1 MLPGVVLVL
10 IGVVLLL
17 GTLGVLPGNYWAAL
31 WQLWPLILVAVGANI
46 LLSRLNPWLGSGA
59 AGAIVLGAVVAA
71 GVIAATDTGPVRGFF
86 GFGFSFPR
94 GESGSGISVS
104 VDRDLDPFQEVRL
117 NGSLNVL
124 VRVGKPRSGRGTTD
138 DNLVRYIATEVNG
151 QTLTID
157 TLRGIDPRTRTL
169 VEIDLPSL
177 RGASLH
183 GSGTVEITDV
193 AAESLELDISGS
205 GDISATGTAEH
216 LRVNISGSGDVSARD
231 LRAGTVDVTVF
242 GSGDASV
249 FADTSLDVRIFG
261 SGDVTYRGDPDELQI
276 DEQGSGRVRRR

>member
-46 LLSRLNPWLGSGA
+46 LLSRVNPWLGSGV
-59 AGAIVLGAVVAA
+59 AGAVVLGAVLAA
-71 GVIAATDTGPVRGFF
+71 GVIAATDSGPVRGFF
-86 GFGFSFPR
+86 GFGFSFPP
-94 GESGSGISVS
+94 GESGSGTAVS
-104 VDRDLDPFQEVRL
+104 INRDLSPFEEIRL
-117 NGSLNVL
+117 NGSLNVV
-124 VRVGKPRSGRGTTD
+124 VRVGQPRSVRVTTD
-138 DNLVRYIATEVNG
+138 DNLVQYIATEVNG

-157 TLRGIDPRTRTL
+157 TLRSIAPRTRTL
-169 VEIDLPSL
+169 VEIDLPAL
-177 RGASLH
+177 RGASVH

-205 GDISATGTAEH
+205 GDNKATGTADR

-242 GSGDASV
+242 GSGDANV
-249 FADTSLDVRIFG
+249 FAEASLDVRIFG
-261 SGDVTYRGDPDELQI
+261 SGDVSYRGDPDELRT
-276 DEQGSGRVRRR
+276 DVQGSGDVRRR